1 MMTCAVEAYA
11 RSVVEGRAVA
21 GRLVRLACARHLRDL
36 VLGPAR
42 GLVWDAA
49 AAGRALH
56 FFGFL
61 QLIDATGGGM
71 PFVLS
76 PFQAFI
82 VGSLFG
88 WKGADGYRRFRTAYV
103 ESGKGSGKSPLA
115 GAIGLY
121 CLMADGEGGAEVYS
135 AATTREQA
143 GILFRDAKAMA
154 EMSPGFRTKLII
166 GETNLAHPASRSYF
180 RPVSSEGRGLDGKR
194 VHCALI
200 DELHEHPSAVVA
212 DKMRAGTKGRRQA
225 LVFEITNSGY
235 DRNTVCWAHRE
246 YSVRVLE
253 GVLDN
258 DSWFA
263 YVCTLDCCAQ
273 HRSEGKLF
281 PVDGCPE
288 CDDWRDEAVWPK
300 ANPNLGVSIPLKY
313 LREQVAEAVGMPT
326 KQGVVKRLNLCI
338 WTEGLS
344 QLIPAE
350 LWASCGAPVDAA
362 AFAIRSSFGGMDL
375 AARYDV
381 AAFVLA
387 SEDAEGFVDLLPYF
401 WIPESVADAREKSD
415 RVPWRL
421 WAQQGY
427 VTLTGGDWTDY
438 SLIQAKVIE
447 LAGAHQLGKVNYDP
461 TDASAVAQALV
472 AAGVEMVDFRQN
484 MTNFNEPTEHLLLKL
499 KQGTLRHGNHPVL
512 AWMAANVKGQT
523 DAAGHIRPVKPDRG
537 DHQKIDGI
545 VAAIMALAGVLFD
558 APSADFEIRGV

>member
-1 MMTCAVEAYA
+1 MTCAVESYA
-11 RSVVEGRAVA
+11 RSVVGGATVA

-36 VLGPAR
+36 AEGPAR
-42 GLVWDAA
+42 GLAWDAD
-49 AAGRALH
+49 AAGRALR
-56 FFGFL
+56 FFAFL
-61 QLIDATGGGM
+61 RLIGPDASPA

-88 WKGADGYRRFRTAYV
+88 WKGPDGYRRFRTAYV

-154 EMSPGFRTKLII
+154 EMSPGFRSKLLI
-166 GETNLAHPASRSYF
+166 GETNLAHPASRSFF

-225 LVFEITNSGY
+225 LIFEITNSGY
-235 DRNTVCWAHRE
+235 DRNTVCWQHHE

-263 YVCTLDCCAQ
+263 YVCSLDACEA
-273 HRSEGKLF
+273 HRAEGKLF
-281 PVDGCPE
+281 PVDGCPD
-288 CDDWRDEAVWPK
+288 CDDWTDERVWPK

-313 LREQVAEAVGMPT
+313 LREQVAEAKGMPT
-326 KQGVVKRLNLCI
+326 KQGIVKRLNLCV
-338 WTEGLS
+338 WTEGLAK
-344 QLIPAE
+344 LIPAE
-350 LWASCGAPVDAA
+350 LWAACGGAVDPA
-362 AFAIRSSFGGMDL
+362 AFAARRSFGGMDL
-375 AARYDV
+375 ASRYDV

-387 SEDAEGFVDLLPYF
+387 SRAEDGCVELLARF
-401 WIPESVADAREKSD
+401 WIPEEVADAREKTD
-415 RVPWRL
+415 RVPYRL
-421 WAQQGY
+421 WAEQGW
-427 VTLTGGDWTDY
+427 VTLTPGDTTDY
-438 SLIQAKVIE
+438 ARIQQEVEAAAGTHE
-447 LAGAHQLGKVNYDP
+447 LAAVAYDP
-461 TDASAVAQALV
+461 FDATATALGLQ
-472 AAGVEMVDFRQN
+472 AAGVAMKEFRQT
-484 MTNFNEPTEHLLLKL
+484 MYMFHEPTEGFLQLL
-499 KQGTLRHGNHPVL
+499 KQGKIRHGGNPVL
-512 AWMAANVKGQT
+512 AWMAANCAGLT
-523 DAAGHIRPVKPDRG
+523 DHAGRIRPVKPERQ
-537 DHQKIDGI
+537 DHRKIDGI
-545 VAAIMALAGVLFD
+545 VAAIMAVAGVLLD
-558 APSADFEIRGV
+558 DPSQPNIYV